1 MNPFLFVLESRF
13 LMGTDDEERFGDIL
27 EAARVEQKKIQRER
41 EGAKEKNHSA
51 SLSLQQ
57 GEDLVDELAQQED
70 LLVLPESSRQ
80 VWKKEKNRINQKIDT
95 TERLARRARQLE
107 KRRKRRKE

>member
-1 MNPFLFVLESRF
+1 MIPFLFVLESRV

-27 EAARVEQKKIQRER
+27 EAEKRIQRAR
-41 EGAKEKNHSA
+41 EEAKEKNRPA
-51 SLSLQQ
+51 SPSLQQ
-57 GEDLVDELAQQED
+57 GEDLLDEPAQQED

-80 VWKKEKNRINQKIDT
+80 VWEQEKNRIDQKIDT